1 MSAPATTR
9 ASRNRALVAA
19 ALAVGGVCAV
29 AAWTGGGAPVAASAV
44 RFAAGT
50 TYEYDLAWD
59 SRQSVVIGADADARL
74 DGAVVLRGRLIVHGY
89 GRRGG
94 AWLVGV
100 SLAELATHDVVIQGQ
115 AMVPDAGTAK
125 AMLAT
130 GEALV
135 ELRDDGAIDGIS
147 FGAGDPELFQ
157 QLASALLA
165 ELDFRTTGAAAD
177 GGGWRTTTAGPF
189 GTVESTLRRD
199 RGGVRRARDRYTSL
213 VIVPDAGR
221 TGAGPGPIEIEIESS
236 ASLVLAPEGHWRS
249 IADREHV
256 RIPDDAGGSRADARV
271 ELTLTLAAVRPGA
284 SPVMPPL
291 AGRLRRPVGVA
302 AGGAAAAQRALAAKV
317 DGLTRGE
324 LLGGVESGVIADEDR
339 WFWRASGLVEADPAI
354 AAELGE
360 RVAAGT
366 YRGRAAELALDL
378 LAAGGT
384 PEAQAALRVAL
395 AAAPV
400 RAAENYG
407 LLVQRLSLV
416 AHPTAETAAFAIDL
430 YQGERAGPAAYA
442 LGAVARHLADGGDG
456 DGAAR
461 CTAVLATALDASAV
475 PAEQAVLLGALGN
488 AALVGEVPRVLRFTA
503 STDAG
508 VRASA
513 ARALRHTDTPEARA
527 ALHELFADPA
537 VGVQREVIGALADHA
552 IGADDLAA
560 LERHVGAVRSGNE
573 NALVSL
579 AASRRAAGAA
589 SEALMRAIA
598 ARPSTLPELRARI
611 ETLLARAR

>member
-9 ASRNRALVAA
+9 ASRRRALVAA

-29 AAWTGGGAPVAASAV
+29 AAWTGGGGGGAPAAPDAV

-59 SRQSVVIGADADARL
+59 SRQSVVIGAGADARL
-74 DGAVVLRGRLIVHGY
+74 DGAVALRGTLIVRGY

-115 AMVPDAGTAK
+115 AMVPDASTAK

-135 ELRDDGAIDGIS
+135 ELRDDGAIDGVS

-165 ELDFRTTGAAAD
+165 ELDFRTTGAAVD

-221 TGAGPGPIEIEIESS
+221 AGPGPIEVESS
-236 ASLVLAPEGHWRS
+236 ASLALAPEGHWRS
-249 IADREHV
+249 ITDREHV
-256 RIPDDAGGSRADARV
+256 RIPDGGGGSRADARV
-271 ELTLTLAAVRPGA
+271 ELTLTLAAVRPGT

-302 AGGAAAAQRALAAKV
+302 AGGEAAARRALAAKV

-324 LLGGVESGVIADEDR
+324 LLGGLESGVIADEDR

-354 AAELGE
+354 AAELGD

-400 RAAENYG
+400 RAADNYG

-416 AHPTAETAAFAIDL
+416 ADPTAETAAFAIEL
-430 YQGERAGPAAYA
+430 YRGEHAGPAAYA
-442 LGAVARHLADGGDG
+442 LGAVARHLADGGDA
-456 DGAAR
+456 DAAAR
-461 CTAVLATALDASAV
+461 CAGVLATALDASAV
-475 PAEQAVLLGALGN
+475 PAEQAILLGALGN
-488 AALVGEVPRVLRFTA
+488 AALASEVPRVLRFTTSA
-503 STDAG
+503 DAG

-513 ARALRHTDTPEARA
+513 ARALRHTDTPAARA

-560 LERHVGAVRSGNE
+560 LERHVATVRSGNE

-579 AASRRAAGAA
+579 AASHRDARAA
-589 SEALMRAIA
+589 SEALMRAVA

>member
-9 ASRNRALVAA
+9 RSRHRALVAA
-19 ALAVGGVCAV
+19 VVAVGAVCAV
-29 AAWTGGGAPVAASAV
+29 AAWTGGGGETSAAASAV
-44 RFAAGT
+44 RFAVGT

-59 SRQSVVIGADADARL
+59 SRQSVVIGASADAHL

-89 GRRGG
+89 GRRGD
-94 AWLVGV
+94 AWLLGV

-130 GEALV
+130 GEAIV
-135 ELRDDGAIDGIS
+135 ELRDDGAIDGVS

-199 RGGVRRARDRYTSL
+199 RGGIRRARDRYTSL
-213 VIVPDAGR
+213 VIVPDVDPAE
-221 TGAGPGPIEIEIESS
+221 PIEVESS

-256 RIPDDAGGSRADARV
+256 RIPDAAGGSRADARV

-302 AGGAAAAQRALAAKV
+302 TGGEAAAQRALAAKI

-400 RAAENYG
+400 RAADNYG

-416 AHPTAETAAFAIDL
+416 AHPTAETAAFAIEL
-430 YQGERAGPAAYA
+430 YQGEHAGPAAYA

-475 PAEQAVLLGALGN
+475 PGEQAVLLGALGN
-488 AALVGEVPRVLRFTA
+488 AALTSEVPRVLRFTA
-503 STDAG
+503 SADAG

-579 AASRRAAGAA
+579 AASHRAAGAA